1 MIILVW
7 SSVCSAD
14 SRSKGA
20 LVEIDKA
27 KPTSSIANAY
37 KKEIE
42 LDEMPGIRNELNDY
56 ISEN

>member
-1 MIILVW
+1 MVW